1 MTIDPGTLVVAAT
14 RAEARYVPTGT
25 RVLITG
31 IGKVRAATA
40 LTRLL
45 AAVGGDAPVRQ
56 IVNVGT
62 AGALHDHHSGIF
74 QPSTVIEHDISSTEL
89 RSMGYPVVD
98 RWEMPDGDGT
108 VLASGDTFVADPVRR
123 ATLAA
128 RADLVDME
136 GCAIA
141 HVSAEFGVPCRMVK
155 VVSDGADEGAMD
167 WPSLVDD
174 AARRLGE
181 WFETVSPA

>member
-1 MTIDPGTLVVAAT
+1 MRIDPGTLVVAAT

-45 AAVGGDAPVRQ
+45 AAVGDDAPVRQ

-74 QPSTVIEHDISSTEL
+74 QPST
-89 RSMGYPVVD
+89 
-98 RWEMPDGDGT
+98 
-108 VLASGDTFVADPVRR
+108 
-123 ATLAA
+123 
-128 RADLVDME
+128 
-136 GCAIA
+136 
-141 HVSAEFGVPCRMVK
+141 
-155 VVSDGADEGAMD
+155 
-167 WPSLVDD
+167 
-174 AARRLGE
+174 
-181 WFETVSPA
+181 